1 MMQIVQTDALTEE
14 ISRCLESRDMQ
25 SLKTFLQQS
34 EEIEILRVFHQL
46 SLEDQVIV
54 FRLLSKDKALSVF
67 EDLDTDQQQNLL
79 SSFSNERTIEY
90 MNELAPD
97 DLVKLLDELP
107 AVVAKRL
114 INSLDPEQRKST
126 NVLLGYQPETAGRI
140 MTTEFI
146 SLHRGMTAKQALSKA
161 RALAAEKETIYTL
174 YITNS
179 QKRLEGVLSLRGL
192 LTAEN
197 DTIIEDIMSKS
208 VISVSTATD
217 QEEAARLLQELDLLA
232 LPVVDTENRLVG
244 IITIDDAMDVLEE
257 EAEEDILIQSGLA
270 SVKGAESNRS
280 ELLVRGSLWSIWKVR
295 LPFLLITLAAGF
307 AAAWL
312 VEGFEDILNAVVA
325 VAFFLPLI
333 MDMGGNVGTQ
343 SSTTFAR
350 GVALGHIQV
359 KDFLKH
365 FMKELAVGLNLGVT
379 SGLLAG
385 GVIAL
390 ASLWFD
396 FPVTLALAVGLTL
409 VVTMTLAASLGF
421 LVPYFLIRLNVDQ
434 AAGSAPI
441 ITSIKDIAGILIY
454 FAFATLFLSHLLY

>member
-1 MMQIVQTDALTEE
+1 MQIVQADALTEE

-34 EEIEILRVFHQL
+34 EEMEILRVFHQL

-79 SSFSNERTIEY
+79 SSFSNERIIEY

-97 DLVKLLDELP
+97 DRVKLLDELP

-114 INSLDPEQRKST
+114 INSLDPEERKST

-174 YITNS
+174 YVTNS

-197 DTIIEDIMSKS
+197 DTVIEDIMSKS

-232 LPVVDTENRLVG
+232 IPVVDTENRLVG

-280 ELLVRGSLWSIWKVR
+280 ELLVRGNLWNIWKVR

-350 GVALGHIQV
+350 GVALGHIQI

-365 FMKELAVGLNLGVT
+365 FMKELAVGLNLGLT

-385 GVIAL
+385 GLIAL

-396 FPVTLALAVGLTL
+396 FPATLALAVGLTL

-421 LVPYFLIRLNVDQ
+421 LVPYVLIRLNVDQ
-434 AAGSAPI
+434 AAGSAPL
-441 ITSIKDIAGILIY
+441 ITSIKDIAGLLIY
-454 FAFATLFLSHLLY
+454 FLVVSVFMGHVL

>member
-1 MMQIVQTDALTEE
+1 MQNDALIEE
-14 ISRCLESRDMQ
+14 ISRYLESRDMQ
-25 SLKTFLQQS
+25 ALKSLLQKS
-34 EEIEILRVFHQL
+34 EDMEILHVFHKL
-46 SLEDQVIV
+46 SLEDQVIA
-54 FRLLSKDKALSVF
+54 FRLLSKDKALSIF

-79 SSFSNERTIEY
+79 GSFSNERILEY
-90 MNELAPD
+90 MNELPPD
-97 DLVKLLDELP
+97 DRVKLLDELP

-114 INSLDPEQRKST
+114 IGSLDPEERAST
-126 NVLLGYQPETAGRI
+126 NILLGYADETAGRV

-146 SLHRGMTAKQALSKA
+146 SLRGNMTAKE
-161 RALAAEKETIYTL
+161 ALAKTRSLAEEKETIYIL
-174 YITNS
+174 YVTNER
-179 QKRLEGVLSLRGL
+179 KKLKGVLSLRGL

-197 DTIIEDIMSKS
+197 DTLIEDIMSKN
-208 VISVSTATD
+208 VISVSTHTD

-232 LPVVDTENRLVG
+232 MPVVDAESRLVG
-244 IITIDDAMDVLEE
+244 IITVDDAMDIIEE
-257 EAEEDILIQSGLA
+257 EVEEDMLIQSGLA
-270 SVKGAESNRS
+270 GALVKGKESNRS
-280 ELLVRGSLWSIWKVR
+280 ELLIRGSLWSIWKVR

-325 VAFFLPLI
+325 IAFFLPLI

-359 KDFLKH
+359 KDFFKH
-365 FMKELAVGLNLGVT
+365 FIKELGVGLNLGIT
-379 SGLLAG
+379 SGILSGAI
-385 GVIAL
+385 IAL
-390 ASLWFD
+390 GSLWFD
-396 FPVTLALAVGLTL
+396 YPITLAIAVGLTL

-421 LVPYFLIRLNVDQ
+421 LVPYVLIRLNVDQ

-454 FAFATLFLSHLLY
+454 FAFASLFLSHLLY

>member
-1 MMQIVQTDALTEE
+1 MQNDALIEE
-14 ISRCLESRDMQ
+14 ISRCLESRDMRDLK
-25 SLKTFLQQS
+25 SLLQKS
-34 EEIEILRVFHQL
+34 EDMEILYIFHQL

-79 SSFSNERTIEY
+79 GSFSNERILEY
-90 MNELAPD
+90 MNELPPD
-97 DLVKLLDELP
+97 DRVKLLDELP
-107 AVVAKRL
+107 AMVAKRL
-114 INSLDPEQRKST
+114 VGLLDPEERVIT
-126 NVLLGYQPETAGRI
+126 NILLGYEAETAGRV

-146 SLHRGMTAKQALSKA
+146 SLRGNMTAKEALSKT
-161 RALAAEKETIYTL
+161 RSLANEKETIYTL
-174 YITNS
+174 YVTNDR
-179 QKRLEGVLSLRGL
+179 KKLKGVLSLRSL

-197 DTIIEDIMSKS
+197 EALVEDIMSKN
-208 VISVSTATD
+208 VISVSTHTD

-232 LPVVDTENRLVG
+232 MPVVDAESRLVG
-244 IITIDDAMDVLEE
+244 IITVDDAMDIIEE
-257 EAEEDILIQSGLA
+257 EITEDMLIQSGLA
-270 SVKGAESNRS
+270 GALVKGKESNRS
-280 ELLVRGSLWSIWKVR
+280 ELLIRGSLWSIWKVR

-307 AAAWL
+307 AAAML

-350 GVALGHIQV
+350 GVALGHIQI

-365 FMKELAVGLNLGVT
+365 FMKELGVGLNLGVT
-379 SGLLAG
+379 SGLLSGAI
-385 GVIAL
+385 IAL
-390 ASLWFD
+390 GSMWFD
-396 FPVTLALAVGLTL
+396 YPPTLALAVGLTL

-421 LVPYFLIRLNVDQ
+421 LVPFVLIKLNVDQ

-454 FAFATLFLSHLLY
+454 FAFASLFLSHLLY

>member
-1 MMQIVQTDALTEE
+1 MMQIDALTKE
-14 ISRCLESRDMQ
+14 IEDFLELRDMQ
-25 SLKTFLQQS
+25 ALKSLLATS
-34 EEIEILRVFHQL
+34 EDMEILRALHYL
-46 SLEDQVIV
+46 SPEDQVIV

-79 SSFSNERTIEY
+79 SSFSNERLIEY
-90 MNELAPD
+90 LNELPPD
-97 DLVKLLDELP
+97 DRVKLLDELP
-107 AVVAKRL
+107 AMVAKRL
-114 INSLDPEQRKST
+114 LNSLAAEERQST
-126 NVLLGYQPETAGRI
+126 NILLGYEPETAGRL

-146 SLHRGMTAKQALSKA
+146 SLRRDMTAKEALAKA

-174 YITNS
+174 YVTNG
-179 QKRLEGVLSLRGL
+179 QKKLEGVLSLRGL

-197 DTIIEDIMSKS
+197 DMVLEDIMSKN
-208 VISVSTATD
+208 VISVSTHTD

-232 LPVVDTENRLVG
+232 VPVVDTEDRLVG
-244 IITIDDAMDVLEE
+244 IITVDDAMDILEE
-257 EAEEDILIQSGLA
+257 EATEDLLIQSGLA
-270 SVKGAESNRS
+270 SAIVKGKESNRS
-280 ELLVRGSLWSIWKVR
+280 ELLIRGSLWSIWKVR

-307 AAAWL
+307 AAALL

-325 VAFFLPLI
+325 IAFFLPLI

-359 KDFLKH
+359 KDFMKH
-365 FMKELAVGLNLGVT
+365 FMKELSVGLNLGLT
-379 SGLLAG
+379 SGLISG
-385 GVIAL
+385 GIIAL
-390 ASLWFD
+390 GSLWFD
-396 FPVTLALAVGLTL
+396 YPVTLALAVGLTL

-421 LVPYFLIRLNVDQ
+421 LVPYVLIKVNVDQ

-454 FAFATLFLSHLLY
+454 FAFASLFLSHLLY